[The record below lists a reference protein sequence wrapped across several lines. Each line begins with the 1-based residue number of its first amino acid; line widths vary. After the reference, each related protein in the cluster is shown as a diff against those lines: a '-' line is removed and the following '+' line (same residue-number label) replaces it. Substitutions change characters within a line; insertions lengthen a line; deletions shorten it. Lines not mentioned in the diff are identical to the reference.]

1 MFIIYKLNDKL
12 YYNNIEGDLITDPVI
27 IKYVKSLV
35 IPPAYTNVKIYYY
48 TDDEIPK
55 ILYEGFD
62 SKNRKQVIYSKEWCA
77 AKENEKFK
85 NLIEFSKMI
94 PSITKAI
101 DKFLL
106 SQKLSKNKTI
116 SIILKLIIECGFRIG
131 NKKYLQLYDSYG
143 ISNIKK
149 KHIEINDSLNINFK
163 GKKGIQNT
171 CSISDKLLIENIKH
185 IIKDKEPEEHLFI
198 LKDTVI
204 KDKTINNFLKQF
216 DKSFSSKMF
225 RTYYANIN
233 FINSLNKS
241 TNTNLKKNVINAL
254 NIVSN
259 SINNTANISKKNYI
273 HNGILKLYLENNNKY
288 KKMFDNNRHTR
299 TNFINFLQHLK

>member
-1 MFIIYKLNDKL
+1 MFIIYKLNDNL
-12 YYNNIEGDLITDPVI
+12 YDNYIDGNLITDHKI

-35 IPPAYTNVKIYYY
+35 IPPAYKNVKIYYS
-48 TDDEIPK
+48 TNNEIPK

-94 PSITKAI
+94 PSITKTI

-149 KHIEINDSLNINFK
+149 K
-163 GKKGIQNT
+163 
-171 CSISDKLLIENIKH
+171 
-185 IIKDKEPEEHLFI
+185 
-198 LKDTVI
+198 
-204 KDKTINNFLKQF
+204 
-216 DKSFSSKMF
+216 
-225 RTYYANIN
+225 TYRN
-233 FINSLNKS
+233 
-241 TNTNLKKNVINAL
+241 
-254 NIVSN
+254 
-259 SINNTANISKKNYI
+259 
-273 HNGILKLYLENNNKY
+273 
-288 KKMFDNNRHTR
+288 
-299 TNFINFLQHLK
+299 